1 MFTIV
6 STIIWIIIYAKDD
19 QHLEA
24 SLSTGNRFS
33 DLKNCC
39 NAYLYALPYPPFLG
53 PFDNGET
60 NDNFSNF
67 GTGLTGPRGTER
79 VV

>member
-1 MFTIV
+1 MAIL
-6 STIIWIIIYAKDD
+6 WGW
-19 QHLEA
+19 
-24 SLSTGNRFS
+24 GNRFS